1 MGSGVAFFD
10 MDGDGDADLLFV
22 NGARSGWALPP
33 HDENGGPLTLC
44 RNDTLPGGAPR
55 FVDITGDS
63 GLSGP
68 LRGMGVAV
76 GDHDGDG
83 LTDVYVTAV
92 GGNRLYRNLGSG
104 RFVDVT
110 QPSGTAG
117 GNEDWSTSA
126 AFLDYDRD
134 GDLDLFVCNYVRW
147 SRELDLRIDYQLA
160 GVGRAYG
167 PPLNFP
173 GTVPFL
179 FRNEGNGRFTE
190 VAGQAGLHVRSRS
203 SGEPL
208 AKSLGVVPVD
218 LDQDGWLDLVVAND
232 TVQNFVFRNL
242 GNGTFREIGAASGLA
257 LDAFG
262 GTRVSDASFRQIL
275 PGGIFPNGKE
285 TLSYYN
291 LSAGYNLLP
300 GEVFFG
306 ANRAKATSF
315 FLLGGIGST
324 NFNDQSRQTINLGFG
339 MRLLLGDRSALRL
352 DVRDHVYSLDLLGK
366 RESTQN
372 LEVSAG
378 FSLYF

>member
-1 MGSGVAFFD
+1 MAQPDPIGEPDEQQTLRALWRAALMLLIVVAAVLGVFFWQAHRQGSIAGLDAVGSGVGQERELSAVPGVGFTDITEEAGVLFIHQNGASGEKLLPETMGSGVAFFD

-262 GTRVSDASFRQIL
+262 GTRGAM
-275 PGGIFPNGKE
+275 GI
-285 TLSYYN
+285 
-291 LSAGYNLLP
+291 
-300 GEVFFG
+300 
-306 ANRAKATSF
+306 
-315 FLLGGIGST
+315 
-324 NFNDQSRQTINLGFG
+324 D
-339 MRLLLGDRSALRL
+339 
-352 DVRDHVYSLDLLGK
+352 
-366 RESTQN
+366 
-372 LEVSAG
+372 
-378 FSLYF
+378 